1 MIPYVIFKGV
11 KSTAIS
17 GLLIC
22 ELPSISKP
30 QMRIL
35 NTEIDGRDGDIIDE
49 LGYSSYEKSLSIGLT
64 RDYDINQIIK
74 YFSGK
79 GTLILSNEPD
89 KVYHAAVY
97 AKVDYERLLKF
108 KTAIIEFHVQPYKY
122 LLDEESVILDINNET
137 ELNVLNVGL
146 ERSKPIIT
154 LYGEG
159 EVQLS
164 VNGVNVFSIN
174 IDDEFVV
181 IDSLEQE
188 AYKDTVL
195 KNRNMIG
202 EFPILEPGQN
212 IIQWT
217 GNVTKIV
224 VEPKSR
230 WL

>member
-1 MIPYVIFKGV
+1 MIPYVIFKDV
-11 KSTAIS
+11 KSTTIP

-30 QMRIL
+30 QMRTL
-35 NTEIDGRDGDIIDE
+35 NTEIDGRDGDITDE
-49 LGYSSYEKSLSIGLT
+49 LGYSSYEKTLSIGLT
-64 RDYDINQIIK
+64 RNYDVNQIIK
-74 YFSGK
+74 YFSGS
-79 GTLILSNEPD
+79 GTLVLSNEPD
-89 KVYHAAVY
+89 KVYYAAVY
-97 AKVDYERLLKF
+97 ARIDYERLLKF

-122 LLDEESVILDINNET
+122 LLNEQPVILDITAET

-146 ERSKPIIT
+146 EQSKPIIT

-159 EVQLS
+159 DVQLS
-164 VNGVNVFSIN
+164 VNGVNIFSIN

-217 GNVTKIV
+217 GNITKIV